1 MVTLQLDS
9 NTANNGAAATINIA
23 PDELMADDDDD
34 APVGESTSVVSG
46 SGAASSTRLA
56 RSLVSVGFLTLLMDT
71 AVALHKPRGGVIFG
85 RHVLAYYLTL
95 AGIFAAGL
103 AELWA
108 AFSLSRS
115 APADAGRRVAFA
127 RAVLYASVVPLVLV
141 IDLGGFSVL
150 IKI

>member
-1 MVTLQLDS
+1 MTTLQLD
-9 NTANNGAAATINIA
+9 NTTANNGAAATINIA
-23 PDELMADDDDD
+23 PNELMADDHHD
-34 APVGESTSVVSG
+34 APGGESSSVSG
-46 SGAASSTRLA
+46 SGAWSTRLA

-71 AVALHKPRGGVIFG
+71 AVALHKPPGGVVFG

-115 APADAGRRVAFA
+115 AGGDAFA

-150 IKI
+150 V

>member
-1 MVTLQLDS
+1 MATLQLDS

-34 APVGESTSVVSG
+34 APVGESSSVVSG

-71 AVALHKPRGGVIFG
+71 AVALHKPPGGVVFG

-103 AELWA
+103 EELWA

-115 APADAGRRVAFA
+115 AGGGAFA

-150 IKI
+150 VKV

>member
-1 MVTLQLDS
+1 
-9 NTANNGAAATINIA
+9 
-23 PDELMADDDDD
+23 
-34 APVGESTSVVSG
+34 
-46 SGAASSTRLA
+46 
-56 RSLVSVGFLTLLMDT
+56 VGFLTLLMDT
-71 AVALHKPRGGVIFG
+71 AVALHKPPGGAVFG
-85 RHVLAYYLTL
+85 RHVLAYYLPL

-150 IKI
+150 VKV

>member
-1 MVTLQLDS
+1 MTTLQLDN
-9 NTANNGAAATINIA
+9 NTANNNGAAGTINIA
-23 PDELMADDDDD
+23 PNELMADDHHD
-34 APVGESTSVVSG
+34 APGGESSSVSG
-46 SGAASSTRLA
+46 SGAWSTRLA

-71 AVALHKPRGGVIFG
+71 AVALHKPPGGVVFG

-115 APADAGRRVAFA
+115 APADAGRRFAFA

-150 IKI
+150 VKV